1 MSQYDDYWTPS
12 LSYRLWYCLAY
23 SLFTFT
29 LTIPQNAFAT
39 KLQKF
44 KFDHFL
50 MLVVDIMHEFEL
62 GTWKAVF
69 SHLIR
74 VLYAIS
80 PSGNLVA
87 QLDER

>member
-1 MSQYDDYWTPS
+1 
-12 LSYRLWYCLAY
+12 
-23 SLFTFT
+23 
-29 LTIPQNAFAT
+29 
-39 KLQKF
+39 
-44 KFDHFL
+44 

-74 VLYAIS
+74 ILYAVS

-87 QLDER
+87 QLDEW